1 MQRMCRARKANVGLI
16 EEVGRRWG
24 GGVLKGGPA
33 ARGGGEGGDCE
44 HDTGAGRKARCGEK
58 FRLAAGS
65 STLLKGGA
73 ERSRGG
79 VRESGDAWGR
89 AWFALAEAGG
99 LTSSLSSSHTQTD
112 GPHLGVQDQ
121 EVPPLTVASA
131 GRGNIERGCR
141 QYHQITP
148 CLLQMESLPWEQ

>member
-44 HDTGAGRKARCGEK
+44 HDTGAGRKARRGEK

-65 STLLKGGA
+65 NTLLKEGSGTQ
-73 ERSRGG
+73 RRGG
-79 VRESGDAWGR
+79 
-89 AWFALAEAGG
+89 
-99 LTSSLSSSHTQTD
+99 Q
-112 GPHLGVQDQ
+112 GV
-121 EVPPLTVASA
+121 
-131 GRGNIERGCR
+131 G
-141 QYHQITP
+141 
-148 CLLQMESLPWEQ
+148 

>member
-1 MQRMCRARKANVGLI
+1 VAASSRAVLRLEAEVREGTVSVTPER
-16 EEVGRRWG
+16 EEKHGAGKNSGWRQHPF
-24 GGVLKGGPA
+24 KGG
-33 ARGGGEGGDCE
+33 
-44 HDTGAGRKARCGEK
+44 
-58 FRLAAGS
+58 
-65 STLLKGGA
+65 

-121 EVPPLTVASA
+121 EVPPLTLASA